1 MRADSIRLD
10 SVPSALTILCP
21 LLYVLEISISL
32 DSSASSIAAYFEL
45 VPNITVITWIRDS
58 IEFQEKMEQGQDSI

>member
-10 SVPSALTILCP
+10 SVPSALTFLCL

-32 DSSASSIAAYFEL
+32 DSNASSIAAFFEP

-58 IEFQEKMEQGQDSI
+58 IEFQGKKEQCQDSI